1 MVLVAVCCSLPAYAN
16 EKEPSNVLVMY
27 SHHYNFQWVE
37 ELQKGLNDALSDEN
51 LYFYNEYLNEHQL
64 AGTVD
69 FADIFTS
76 LDVKFK
82 HVDFDCIVVADN
94 YAYNFL
100 AEYYEKLSPGTPV
113 VFVAVNGYS
122 DSIAFT
128 DKITGIPQ
136 NTDMGSLIRLILS
149 INDQDEL
156 LFVSSENATSIAEI
170 QSARNI
176 IEEDFPNLQYRILTG
191 TTLDE
196 ILDKL
201 AGVAHAQL
209 IMIGNII
216 QEDGSVLPPEELLS
230 KLFETTNL
238 PIYTTNRL
246 QISDKPSGAIGG
258 VVVEPY
264 VHAYEAGLMVK
275 QILNGVDVHTIPV
288 RSEALTTYVFNY
300 SMLEY
305 FKIDEQILP
314 KGSILLGKKNIRIA
328 ISPEEAIS
336 LGTIALLLFLFLIVM
351 FMKAQQLKQEV
362 RKSREIQKELR
373 ASNDKFQA
381 YIQLSPVGIFVTDT
395 TGRYIEVNQKACQ
408 MTGYRE
414 KDLLKLSIKD
424 YLLSE
429 ESMKGMK
436 AFNRILDTG
445 FAEGDFK
452 VRKKD
457 GKENWISLT
466 GAKINGNKIIAF
478 CTDITE
484 RKERDSRIEY
494 LNFNDSITKVHNRAF
509 FEEELK
515 RLDAEEYLPLSYI
528 ISDTNGLKMVN
539 DTLGHAAG
547 DIVLIETAKVLQRNT
562 RKDDVLARVGGDEFA
577 LLLPKTDS
585 SEAQAIME
593 HIRLECLDTIVNVN
607 RQEIELS
614 ISMGHAT
621 KTESPEPIS
630 QVLKIAEDF
639 MYRRKL
645 LERTSLHSSF
655 FNSLRKSLFERSQ
668 ETDEHAERLVAM
680 TRKVGKSL
688 GFQESQLNELQLL
701 STMHDLGKISIDN
714 KILTKPGKLTEI
726 EWLEMKKHP
735 SIGYRIAMT
744 SPDLKPI
751 ADYILCH
758 HERWDGKGYPQGLCG
773 ESIPLLSRILA
784 VSDAYDAMTT
794 DRPYRKALT
803 KEVAFAEI
811 EKNSGTQFDPE
822 IVKIFLE
829 EMQEFDS

>member
-1 MVLVAVCCSLPAYAN
+1 
-16 EKEPSNVLVMY
+16 
-27 SHHYNFQWVE
+27 
-37 ELQKGLNDALSDEN
+37 
-51 LYFYNEYLNEHQL
+51 
-64 AGTVD
+64 
-69 FADIFTS
+69 
-76 LDVKFK
+76 
-82 HVDFDCIVVADN
+82 VADN

-100 AEYYEKLSPGTPV
+100 SEYYEKLSPGTPI

-122 DSIAFT
+122 NALAFT
-128 DKITGIPQ
+128 DKMTGIPQ

-156 LFVSSENATSIAEI
+156 LFVSSENATSIAEV
-170 QSARNI
+170 QTVRNI
-176 IEEDFPNLQYRILTG
+176 IDEDFPNLQYRILTG
-191 TTLDE
+191 KTLDE
-196 ILDKL
+196 LLDKL
-201 AGVAHAQL
+201 SGVEHAQL

-216 QEDGSVLPPEELLS
+216 QEDGIVLPPKELLS
-230 KLFETTNL
+230 KLFETTHL
-238 PIYTTNRL
+238 PLYTTNRL
-246 QISDKPSGAIGG
+246 QISDKPSGAVGG
-258 VVVEPY
+258 VVVDPY

-288 RSEALTTYVFNY
+288 RIEPLTTYVFNY
-300 SMLEY
+300 PMLEY
-305 FKIDEQILP
+305 FAIDERILP
-314 KGSILLGKKNIRIA
+314 EGSILLGKKNLRIS
-328 ISPEEAIS
+328 ISPEEAVS
-336 LGTIALLLFLFLIVM
+336 LGTLALVLLLFLIIVS
-351 FMKAQQLKQEV
+351 MKAQQLKQEIK
-362 RKSREIQKELR
+362 KSLESQKELQV
-373 ASNDKFQA
+373 SNEKFKA
-381 YIQLSPVGIFVTDT
+381 YIQRSPVGIFIADSS
-395 TGRYIEVNQKACQ
+395 GQYKEVNPKACQ
-408 MTGYRE
+408 MTGYAE
-414 KDLLKLSIKD
+414 EELLKLSISD
-424 YLLSE
+424 YLLPE
-429 ESMKGMK
+429 ESDKGTK
-436 AFNRILDTG
+436 TFNKIRTTG
-445 FAEGDFK
+445 FAEGEFR

-457 GKENWISLT
+457 GQENWISLT
-466 GAKINGNKIIAF
+466 GAIINDNNLIAF
-478 CTDITE
+478 CSDVTE

-547 DIVLIETAKVLQRNT
+547 DIVLIGTAKVLQRNT
-562 RKDDVLARVGGDEFA
+562 RKNDILARVGGDEFA

-593 HIRLECLDTIVNVN
+593 RIQMECQETVVDVSQ
-607 RQEIELS
+607 QEIKLS

-621 KTESPEPIS
+621 KTKSSEPIS
-630 QVLKIAEDF
+630 QVLKTAEDF

-645 LERTSLHSSF
+645 LERNSIHSSF
-655 FNSLRKSLFERSQ
+655 FNSLKKSLFERSQ
-668 ETDEHAERLVAM
+668 ETGEHAERLIAM
-680 TRKVGKSL
+680 TRLVGKAL
-688 GFQESQLNELQLL
+688 GLQESQLNELQLL

-758 HERWDGKGYPQGLCG
+758 HEQWDGKGYPQGLSG

-784 VSDAYDAMTT
+784 VADAYDAMTT

-803 KEVAFAEI
+803 PEVAFAEI
-811 EKNSGTQFDPE
+811 IKNSGTQFDPE
-822 IVKIFLE
+822 IVTLFLE
-829 EMQEFDS
+829 EMKGFDPAIV